1 MKTKVTPHKTF
12 QEWFA
17 ANQPAELSKKAYVLQ
32 LQEKSGVS
40 RTTILHVLHGLK
52 LQHYSKAQALATLTG
67 LPVTV
72 FVG

>member
-1 MKTKVTPHKTF
+1 MKKPTPPKTF

-17 ANQPAELSKKAYVLQ
+17 ANKPSELSKKAYVLQ
-32 LQEKSGVS
+32 LQDKSGVS
-40 RTTILHVLHGLK
+40 RTTILHVLHGLR
-52 LQHYSKAQALATLTG
+52 LQHYGKAQALAALTG